1 MNRELEERMAELR
14 ARFVARSISEKPDL
28 MQALAAM
35 DRVEMR
41 RIAHGM
47 AGGAGLF
54 GCPAL
59 GRAASALE
67 VTIVDEGSDL
77 LVQAMCGKLLAELDL
92 LIKAQPASH

>member
-1 MNRELEERMAELR
+1 MTGSLEERMAELR
-14 ARFVARSISEKPDL
+14 ARFVARSISEKPL
-28 MQALAAM
+28 LLAALAAM
-35 DRVEMR
+35 DRAELR

-59 GRAASALE
+59 GRAGSALE
-67 VTIVDEGSDL
+67 IAIADEGPDL
-77 LVQAMCGKLLAELDL
+77 LVQAMCGKLLAEIDL